1 MKNKNSI
8 HHVPYLRNSM
18 AYDHDFWYTC
28 VKWWYLRCFFG
39 LWSKR
44 TKNGPKWQKI
54 LSVSLL
60 ISGTLHHIWLCF
72 LIHMC
77 KIMISPAI
85 FFIFSKLFFFLVFQ
99 KDKRAKNDPKLLPT
113 SVHHALY
120 LRKCRSLSRF
130 LVCRCKILSPGVF
143 LYFLKKVQHCKY

>member
-1 MKNKNSI
+1 
-8 HHVPYLRNSM
+8 M
-18 AYDHDFWYTC
+18 AYYHDFWYTC
-28 VKWWYLRCFFG
+28 VKWWYLRCFLG

-60 ISGTLHHIWLCF
+60 ISGTVHHIWLCF

-85 FFIFSKLFFFLVFQ
+85 FFIFSKLFFFWFFRRIKGQKMTLNYYQLQSIMLYILGNVDHYQDFWYAGVKYYLQVF
-99 KDKRAKNDPKLLPT
+99 
-113 SVHHALY
+113 
-120 LRKCRSLSRF
+120 F
-130 LVCRCKILSPGVF
+130 FI
-143 LYFLKKVQHCKY
+143 FLKKCNIVNIKILLFFIGTLQQIF